1 MKKRP
6 PSVTI
11 LTQMIKDGWI
21 GLHGTSAWA
30 VYNVLFSY
38 ADWHTGGNCYP
49 SYTKIHE
56 LTGLARQTISNAL
69 KLLEE
74 SGEIIVHRH
83 NSPLRHK
90 QNNYVIKRILE
101 RTS

>member
-49 SYTKIHE
+49 SYNKIHE
-56 LTGLARQTISNAL
+56 LTGLARRTISTAL
-69 KLLEE
+69 KLLEDI
-74 SGEIIVHRH
+74 GEIIIIRQ
-83 NSPLRHK
+83 NSPLNKKH
-90 QNNYVIKRILE
+90 NNYIVTRILE
-101 RTS
+101 RN